1 MKKILQWL
9 SLAILLFIVG
19 IIIIVFFNPGGYRD
33 KLVSQA
39 INSYLTK
46 NLDGYQAIPKDQMVP
61 YEELQ
66 YNHPLIPDAQ
76 EKAIYEMGVNVAS
89 LPTTITPEMAN
100 CFVVTLGKDRAS
112 ELANGA
118 TPSLSDFLNAKNCL

>member
-9 SLAILLFIVG
+9 SLVILLFIVG

-33 KLVSQA
+33 KLVSRA
-39 INSYLTK
+39 INIYLTK
-46 NLDGYQAIPKDQMVP
+46 NIDGYQAIPKDEMVP
-61 YEELQ
+61 YEDVE
-66 YNHPLIPDAQ
+66 YNHPLIPDTQ

-89 LPTTITPEMAN
+89 LPTEITPEMTN
-100 CFVVTLGKDRAS
+100 CFIVTLGKDRAT
-112 ELANGA
+112 EIANGA